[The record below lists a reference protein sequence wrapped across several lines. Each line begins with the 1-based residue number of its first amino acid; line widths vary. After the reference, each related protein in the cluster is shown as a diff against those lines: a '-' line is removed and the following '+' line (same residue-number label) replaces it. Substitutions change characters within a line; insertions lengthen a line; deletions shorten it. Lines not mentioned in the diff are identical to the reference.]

1 MSTEASASANSLDSQ
16 DTRLNGGML
25 SPIDV
30 QFKLTLDATARQ
42 AAAQASRPLRL
53 ALDYASVTLPSIDD
67 LESRFVVYI
76 TSRCVVDAQS
86 RVTDCAA
93 MTPLP
98 TTTNPNQKRAIAEL
112 DSHALTVL
120 DGAFVPSPAESVNTT
135 QWTARIGRIVFF
147 FPR

>member
-76 TSRCVVDAQS
+76 RSRCVVDGSEPCHRLRRDDPSTYHDQS
-86 RVTDCAA
+86 QPKAR
-93 MTPLP
+93 
-98 TTTNPNQKRAIAEL
+98 
-112 DSHALTVL
+112 DSRT
-120 DGAFVPSPAESVNTT
+120 
-135 QWTARIGRIVFF
+135 
-147 FPR
+147 